1 MSKSNSNNFI
11 KHGSIL
17 AVASI
22 LSRIIGLLYRSPMT
36 AIIGDEANGLY
47 SYAFEVYSIA
57 LILSSYSMPLA
68 VSKLL
73 SAKFAR
79 KEYSNGYKIFKC
91 AIIFSMISGFI
102 MALAIFFLAPL
113 IEKMSNYN
121 GLTFPLRVL
130 SPTIFVVAVAG
141 TLRGFFQSRKTM
153 IPTAVSQLVE
163 QIVNALVSIGAA
175 AAFVGISSTA
185 MDKISGGA
193 AGGTLGTFIGA
204 SVSLIFLI
212 VLFFAYKPRFVKLM
226 RRQDRSVYS
235 HSNTEIAKM
244 LAVTIIPVILSQAVY
259 QASGVIDGT
268 LFGNLYDGDDINFS
282 YGLYSSKYRV
292 LVNVPNAI
300 ASAMAS
306 SMIPIL
312 VALWSI
318 GNYADFRNKL
328 AISIKTNM
336 IIAFPCA
343 VGLGVLAS
351 PIMRLLF
358 PTTDYTISGVML
370 SWGAVAVIFY
380 SLSTVTNAALQGMD
394 KMNRP
399 VIHSAISLAVHI
411 VLVVVLL
418 KFSGLGVYALIIGNV
433 TFPLLVC
440 ILNWIAVAK
449 TARYRQ
455 EIKTTFLIPAAASV
469 AMGLLCFG
477 INKLFSLIP
486 GHYYGITILSVVV
499 CIVIAIPVYFAIL
512 FLLKGLNHE
521 DLKNFP
527 MGMRIERIAKK
538 FKLLK

>member
-1 MSKSNSNNFI
+1 MSKSNNFI

-17 AVASI
+17 AIASI

-73 SAKFAR
+73 SARFAR
-79 KEYSNGYKIFKC
+79 NEYINGYKIFKC
-91 AIIFSMISGFI
+91 AIIFSIVSGLV
-102 MALAIFFLAPL
+102 MSLAICFLAPV
-113 IEKMSNYN
+113 IEKVSHYE
-121 GLTFPLRVL
+121 GLAFPLKVL
-130 SPTIFVVAVAG
+130 SPTILIVAVAG
-141 TLRGFFQSRKTM
+141 TIRGFFQGCKTM

-175 AAFVGISSTA
+175 AAFVGISTTTL
-185 MDKISGGA
+185 DKISGGA
-193 AGGTLGTFIGA
+193 AGGTLGTLAGA
-204 SVSLIFLI
+204 LVSLIFLFL
-212 VLFFAYKPRFVKLM
+212 LFLAYKPTFMTSMKH
-226 RRQDRSVYS
+226 D
-235 HSNTEIAKM
+235 HSRYKDSNVEIAKT
-244 LAVTIIPVILSQAVY
+244 LAATIIPIILSQAVY
-259 QASGVIDGT
+259 QASGVIDGS
-268 LFGNLYDGDDINFS
+268 LFGNLYDGDDTSFL

-306 SMIPIL
+306 SMIPVL
-312 VALWSI
+312 VGLWSV
-318 GNYADFRNKL
+318 GYYSDFRSKL

-358 PTTDYTISGVML
+358 PTTDYTMSGAML

-399 VIHSAISLAVHI
+399 VIHSAISLAIHI
-411 VLVVVLL
+411 VLVVLLL
-418 KFSGLGVYALIIGNV
+418 KFSCLGVYALVIGNV

-449 TARYRQ
+449 EAHYRQ
-455 EIKTTFLIPAAASV
+455 EIKTTFLIPAVASLV
-469 AMGLLCFG
+469 MGITCFI
-477 INKLFSLIP
+477 INKIFSLIP
-486 GHYYGITILSVVV
+486 GNYYGVTVLSVVI
-499 CIVIAIPVYFAIL
+499 CIVIAIPVYFSII

-521 DLKNFP
+521 ELKNFP
-527 MGMRIERIAKK
+527 MGLRIERLAKK
-538 FKLLK
+538 FKLLR